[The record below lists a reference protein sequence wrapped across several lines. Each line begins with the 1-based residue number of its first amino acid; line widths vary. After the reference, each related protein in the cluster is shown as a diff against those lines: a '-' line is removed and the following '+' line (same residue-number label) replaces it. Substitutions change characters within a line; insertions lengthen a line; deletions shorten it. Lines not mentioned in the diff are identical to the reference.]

1 MKKKTQRILSL
12 FMSAVMTVSALSLAN
27 FSSYA
32 EVSDSSTEEAV
43 DNSDTELKYG
53 GIFGSLLGD
62 EINDSIQ
69 GNEEEQNRDYT
80 VYRITH
86 DPQMAYVGVDYHA
99 LTECTLFVGFY
110 DDEGTQLVS
119 SITKDLEE
127 AADGHVDLTV
137 PDVLPDHYLIK
148 AFIVGKQFREPLS
161 KPAVYNKQ
169 TKKMQEILEKSTED
183 FEEDTVVNL
192 DDQKDNNFV
201 ILQEGVIDITPTETT
216 DIYKE
221 EDENGNYI
229 FENAD
234 KIAELKKGDKVFV
247 RSSPDMLAFI
257 VDDIEKDGDTVII
270 KHSDFDIGEIIAF
283 IKFDAKE
290 YTGES
295 NLDNYEIKDE
305 NVTYIKKQSQP
316 SPKRLAP
323 KSQSDDPYMLE
334 YPTIK
339 AEMDSIKVSNVRMD
353 LKIDLTD
360 SDDPLKAYGSML
372 MGITVDL
379 EIYYEFGIFDSFFS
393 IDGKATFSNEVNLT
407 AQFKKEFPLSAP
419 IPLYSIGLLSICF
432 EPKFV
437 IDVKGKVSFS
447 YEKKYYFYANPMDIS
462 FTYSDPEIEK
472 MDASVI
478 IDFEVVAS
486 LTLRLIT
493 YKALSFDLYAGFRI
507 KVHRTDPFLVSQSDS
522 YIIHDC
528 KDKCVTIDVSI
539 IFGIQLFINIP
550 FFRTTWGIVRLE
562 YPYGTFYFNEDGFGL
577 GECPNYSHKMI
588 VKITDEKGNPI
599 SNVKLY
605 RECFNIPK
613 GLLIS
618 KSDNEPLLSD
628 KDGLIEFFE
637 KDRNLDH
644 YYFLT
649 AVTPDNETARVV
661 KDEDWT
667 FKEDRAQVIKIKI
680 QTRKKTGGEKDEE
693 YDNNSEYVEDA
704 NPIFWLGDD
713 VFMQVFPETETAY
726 IYGNGLLDCER
737 YSKQVN
743 PQYKNKIKK
752 LIFLGDGVK
761 LSNNDYH
768 VYFNSFAD
776 EGEPY
781 GNIEYIDISSLN
793 IESLPGYTFSNC
805 QKLKEVKL
813 PDTIKTIE
821 EGAFWCCF
829 DLEKINLPS
838 NLEKIR
844 HMAFYRCE
852 KLERIDCPENLKTI
866 EEQAF
871 YECIKLKTINL
882 NYGLEEIGEYAFA
895 YAGLTSINIPSTV
908 KFLGRRICCSDNALK
923 TVIINGDYTGYS
935 ENDNGEK
942 IPVESYEDFVDNKG
956 IVKVIFND
964 GVTKMSKGI
973 FVGCEQLKEVRFSKD
988 LTEIAPD
995 AFRGTGLTSIVI
1007 PEYIISIGTQA
1018 FSTDSIKDI
1027 TILNSKCALPS
1038 NDVISRYGPQL
1049 TIHGYRGSTAEDYA
1063 KRMNNTFIPLDPVEN
1078 ETTTVTTSSITTTTT
1093 TTTVTAVASTVIAPD
1108 SECVFM
1114 IVNEDKAVPDEA
1126 DKLLDE
1132 SNLYYFDQQTAD
1144 ENGNVKFGYV
1154 PDNTV
1159 DRLFIFI
1166 SEVVNG
1172 SIKEISRSVGKPGD
1186 MKTTVYTQ
1194 PVPTKEENIVFGDT
1208 NGDGEIDMSD
1218 AVLIMQSISNP
1229 NKYGMNG
1236 TAAVHMTEAGKK
1248 NADVYDPGSGVT
1260 SMDALTIQRYLMGI
1274 HTTLPVYKNS

>member
-86 DPQMAYVGVDYHA
+86 DPEKAYVGVDYHA

-119 SITKDLEE
+119 SITTDLEE
-127 AADGHVDLTV
+127 AANGHVDLTV
-137 PDVLPDHYLIK
+137 LDVLPDYYLIK

-339 AEMDSIKVSNVRMD
+339 AEMDNIKVSNVRTD
-353 LKIDLTD
+353 WKLDFKEKEITSSTKI
-360 SDDPLKAYGSML
+360 YGSML
-372 MGITVDL
+372 LGVTFDL
-379 EIYYEFGIFDSFFS
+379 EIYYEFGVFENFFS
-393 IDGKATFSNEVNLT
+393 VEGKVTFSAEVSIIT
-407 AQFKKEFPLSAP
+407 QFKKEFPFT
-419 IPLYSIGLLSICF
+419 IPLFSIGVLSICF
-432 EPKFV
+432 EPKLV

-447 YEKKYYFYANPMDIS
+447 YERTYYLYANSLDLSI
-462 FTYSDPEIEK
+462 THCDPLITK
-472 MDASVI
+472 FDASVT
-478 IDFEVVAS
+478 IDFEIVGS
-486 LTLRLIT
+486 LTLRLAF
-493 YKALSFDLYAGFRI
+493 YKALSFDPYIGLRFKAHG
-507 KVHRTDPFLVSQSDS
+507 TDPIYESPTDN
-522 YIIHDC
+522 YIRHDC
-528 KDKCVTIDVSI
+528 ENPCFSLDVSI
-539 IFGIQLFINIP
+539 IYGITINLNIP
-550 FFRTTWGIVRLE
+550 WCKVTRGLARCE
-562 YPYGTFYFNEDGFGL
+562 YPYGTFYFNKDDHGFGK
-577 GECPNYSHKMI
+577 CPNYSHKMI

-613 GLLIS
+613 GLLINRD
-618 KSDNEPLLSD
+618 DNEPLLSD

-793 IESLPGYTFSNC
+793 IEKLPNYLFNNC

-838 NLEKIR
+838 NLETIEYQ
-844 HMAFYRCE
+844 AFYRTGL
-852 KLERIDCPENLKTI
+852 KRIDCPDKLKSI

-871 YECIKLKTINL
+871 YISENLTEINL
-882 NYGLEEIGEYAFA
+882 NYGLQFIGDCAFQE
-895 YAGLTSINIPSTV
+895 TNIKSINIPGTV
-908 KFLGRRICCSDNALK
+908 KNLGKYILYKDDSLK
-923 TVIINGDYTGYS
+923 TVIINGDYDSTEYDTDSSGNIVPRKAYDEFMGS
-935 ENDNGEK
+935 NGIE
-942 IPVESYEDFVDNKG
+942 
-956 IVKVIFND
+956 KVIFND
-964 GVTKMSKGI
+964 GVTRVSKSA
-973 FVGCEQLKEVRFSKD
+973 FVGCKNLKEVRFSKTI
-988 LTEIAPD
+988 TEIAPH
-995 AFRGTGLTSIVI
+995 AFRLTGLTSVVI
-1007 PEYIISIGTQA
+1007 PENIKSIGASA
-1018 FSTDSIKDI
+1018 FITDTLKDI
-1027 TILNSKCALPS
+1027 TILNKDCEIPS
-1038 NDVISRYGPQL
+1038 DDTIATYGPQL

-1063 KRMNNTFIPLDPVEN
+1063 KRMNNTFIPLDPVE
-1078 ETTTVTTSSITTTTT
+1078 EVTTTTAQTTTTT
-1093 TTTVTAVASTVIAPD
+1093 TTTVTAVASTVVAPD